1 MFLFLV
7 VTSPAQNSAT
17 QNSSLNNDIAILNYA
32 LVLEQLE
39 ANFYATFQANFTAQD
54 FLAAN
59 YTQET
64 YTYFNL
70 IYSHEQAHVRI
81 LTSVISQL
89 GGTPVTACTYNFAS
103 VTDVT
108 SYVAVARVLENTGTM
123 AYDGKPFFFKSNVF
137 QRPLRS

>member
-1 MFLFLV
+1 LFLV
-7 VTSPAQNSAT
+7 STSPAQNSPAQSSSA
-17 QNSSLNNDIAILNYA
+17 QNSSLNNDLAILNYA

-39 ANFYATFQANFTAQD
+39 ANFYGRFQTNFTAQD

-59 YTQET
+59 FTQQT

-89 GGTPVTACTYNFAS
+89 GGTPVTACTYNFSS
-103 VTDVT
+103 VTDVQ
-108 SYVAVARVLENTGTM
+108 SFVAVARVLENTGTM
-123 AYDGKPFFFKSNVF
+123 AYDGKIFFEVKCI
-137 QRPLRS
+137 